1 MSDNEY
7 DISRRKILG
16 SIGAIGAAGA
26 LGGGATGALLW
37 DEETFGNSTN
47 PNLLQAGEL
56 DLKVDWAEHYV
67 DWIGAETQVDGVRMV
82 ESADQVAADEVGLPT
97 PDHPMLAVK
106 ATDTDGDGTPQIEEF
121 MAATTTE
128 TSDDFDGPDDVG
140 VANAPDLV
148 DQPDPVITIQDV
160 KPGDFG
166 EVTLS
171 YHVFGNPGFV
181 SLCADVVGD
190 DDHSSVEPELSAGDD
205 PEDENDHRD
214 GELGDLVQAAAWYD
228 PNCDNRFSGGD
239 VEVMLVADVSESLE
253 DEFSGTPRGVNND
266 TDDGTGLEAVKA
278 AVGDYDA
285 NDEPSLLSDLA
296 ANCGN
301 TVEVG
306 AVSTSEDLL
315 HLDNRDD
322 GDDSG
327 HGRDDGNL
335 NANLDIA
342 LTGATSTA
350 DRNGSG
356 RPDYAEIK
364 SLYGTGVDQLDF
376 ETEDPENNGTDVDGA
391 NGLDR
396 YVAER
401 TYTDNGDTT
410 LVTPAGSRTG
420 GIQKAHE
427 ALLPSGFTADSGIT
441 GIDPS
446 GNADTPNETRKL
458 MVVFTD
464 GKPGALRDSTA
475 FSLADQRSSDAMAD
489 GIEILPIVVNDSPSG
504 DDVTFAR
511 KLATPT
517 VDPVF
522 ATQFDGTPSSCDSDV
537 TSAGFSCTSLVTAIE
552 ELQATIC
559 ASAGTEQRIAGPAP
573 ISQVLGD
580 LEECLLL
587 DPIASGSARSP
598 DFGGPCHQPTNTGCV
613 ALAWWLPRDIPGVND
628 NVVQTDSFEFT
639 MSFNAVQCRHNV
651 TDEGEPI
658 DEPGS
663 TDVDSDANG

>member
-82 ESADQVAADEVGLPT
+82 DGPDDLAADEVGLPT

-106 ATDTDGDGTPQIEEF
+106 ETDTDGNGTPQIDEF

-128 TSDDFDGPDDVG
+128 TSDDFDGPDDKTVD
-140 VANAPDLV
+140 NAPDLV

-171 YHVFGNPGFV
+171 YHVFGNPAFV
-181 SLCADVVGD
+181 SLCADVVAD

-205 PEDENDHRD
+205 PEDENDDRD

-228 PNCDNRFSGGD
+228 PNCNNRFDGGE
-239 VEVMLVADVSESLE
+239 VEVMVAFD
-253 DEFSGTPRGVNND
+253 
-266 TDDGTGLEAVKA
+266 
-278 AVGDYDA
+278 
-285 NDEPSLLSDLA
+285 LSDSLSGNFPGATNDIYGETRSSNINGDQVEAMVQA
-296 ANCGN
+296 ASEEFLRPLQNTCGPN
-301 TVEVG
+301 VRVG
-306 AVSTSEDLL
+306 AVSYGDRLVHNPGVSASLDVQLTSDYGDTNDPIEDWL
-315 HLDNRDD
+315 
-322 GDDSG
+322 G
-327 HGRDDGNL
+327 DDGN
-335 NANLDIA
+335 
-342 LTGATSTA
+342 TST
-350 DRNGSG
+350 DDND
-356 RPDYAEIK
+356 DY
-364 SLYGTGVDQLDF
+364 QLDSGN
-376 ETEDPENNGTDVDGA
+376 EMVAGLEKAHDAILNPSDGGTESTAADLGEARKVIVFVTDGQLGPASERGNLQAEANNVKSKGIDLYPVQI
-391 NGLDR
+391 N
-396 YVAER
+396 
-401 TYTDNGDTT
+401 TDNFDD
-410 LVTPAGSRTG
+410 AYWSD
-420 GIQKAHE
+420 I
-427 ALLPSGFTADSGIT
+427 SS
-441 GIDPS
+441 
-446 GNADTPNETRKL
+446 
-458 MVVFTD
+458 D
-464 GKPGALRDSTA
+464 GKPRRAESYTELST
-475 FSLADQRSSDAMAD
+475 
-489 GIEILPIVVNDSPSG
+489 IH
-504 DDVTFAR
+504 T
-511 KLATPT
+511 KLT
-517 VDPVF
+517 
-522 ATQFDGTPSSCDSDV
+522 
-537 TSAGFSCTSLVTAIE
+537 E
-552 ELQATIC
+552 NIC
-559 ASAGTEQRIAGPAP
+559 ATAGSEQRIAGPAP
-573 ISQVLGD
+573 IGQVLGD
-580 LEECLLL
+580 LAECLLL
-587 DPIASGSARSP
+587 DPTAAGSATSTKF
-598 DFGGPCHQPTNTGCV
+598 DGPCHQPTNTGCV